1 MCNAEF
7 ENNNHFEAVLMDEAI
22 FELDLKLHGRTGR

>member
-22 FELDLKLHGRTGR
+22 FELDLHGRTGR